1 MKYCIYLLSLFPFIT
16 FAADVHIDI
25 TGVNGG
31 VGQIIVSVW
40 DSEDNYLNRVFMTK
54 VALVNDLNND
64 KIRVTLTEPLPEKCV
79 INVFHD
85 INMNGELD
93 TNWIGIPNEPVGITN
108 NVKGRFG
115 PPEYA
120 DAEVKISW
128 AEQVFDIHVEG
139 I

>member
-1 MKYCIYLLSLFPFIT
+1 MSLFPFIT